1 MGQDYSNIG
10 EKNPNEILTNQ
21 NKLKKNNISWPSW
34 IYFGKVSL
42 TFKNQCKASH

>member
-21 NKLKKNNISWPSW
+21 NKLKKNNIS
-34 IYFGKVSL
+34 
-42 TFKNQCKASH
+42 